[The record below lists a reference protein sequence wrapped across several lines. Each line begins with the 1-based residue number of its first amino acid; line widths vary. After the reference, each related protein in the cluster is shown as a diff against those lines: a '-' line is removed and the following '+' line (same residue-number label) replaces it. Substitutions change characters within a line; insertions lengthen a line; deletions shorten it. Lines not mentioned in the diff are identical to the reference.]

1 MIASSADDPAVAG
14 QIPFMRFRLAERYFD
29 AGDVQAAFPHY
40 EAIIAGDPPPELGA
54 AALTRV
60 AWIVWVGNGEV
71 GLALGLLD
79 RALEA
84 VPGQVDATYVKAQV
98 LWCGAGD
105 AAAAVPLFER
115 LAADAGLEAG
125 VADLVRGDLEAVRA
139 GEPCA

>member
-1 MIASSADDPAVAG
+1 RLAEDRDDGSLQGIAAGDEFDPDDYSNETLEAVIASSADDPAVAG

-71 GLALGLLD
+71 DLALGLLD
-79 RALEA
+79 
-84 VPGQVDATYVKAQV
+84 
-98 LWCGAGD
+98 
-105 AAAAVPLFER
+105 
-115 LAADAGLEAG
+115 
-125 VADLVRGDLEAVRA
+125 
-139 GEPCA
+139 